1 MFIPYLTMSRQKH
14 IRQEEQHMSKFATT
28 AEQLSSVLSHHKDDM
43 KKTEV
48 SHIKATIKILEQL
61 NESYNATLNAAVE
74 YAINHMQPIVTR
86 NPEVNPGTLKGF
98 TTVVYTTKTALSDPS
113 FDAALK
119 EYPDVS
125 HEDLESEITA
135 NADDVYNIVTTD
147 LFRPEVFTVDTLCVI
162 TNFVNRNGAR
172 VGIRTHN
179 NMDMKQILC
188 LGGIKGSY
196 VDDYTFYCKDGQL
209 QMDQQHYDGTNNA
222 ILLRV
227 IDNQKYSDYL
237 RKNPVSYTDKSVSAT
252 ADEMIAH
259 GIAVSLVPEIAGI
272 YGITL
277 K

>member
-1 MFIPYLTMSRQKH
+1 
-14 IRQEEQHMSKFATT
+14 
-28 AEQLSSVLSHHKDDM
+28 
-43 KKTEV
+43 
-48 SHIKATIKILEQL
+48 
-61 NESYNATLNAAVE
+61 
-74 YAINHMQPIVTR
+74 
-86 NPEVNPGTLKGF
+86 
-98 TTVVYTTKTALSDPS
+98 
-113 FDAALK
+113 
-119 EYPDVS
+119 
-125 HEDLESEITA
+125 
-135 NADDVYNIVTTD
+135 
-147 LFRPEVFTVDTLCVI
+147 
-162 TNFVNRNGAR
+162 
-172 VGIRTHN
+172 
-179 NMDMKQILC
+179 MDMKQILC